1 MLEQSRVYQYVE
13 DRLYMGELR
22 DANAVGNSS
31 LDGQPPRTTI
41 YLRICEDLV
50 KEARFT
56 TSGCGFMIA
65 SVGALIELATDQT
78 IKTCLSISEQQIV
91 QHLRGIP
98 DPRRYCTTLAIIAL
112 RDALT
117 NYTLKLKS

>member
-1 MLEQSRVYQYVE
+1 MFEQSRVYEYVE

-22 DANAVGNSS
+22 DADAVGHSS
-31 LDGQPPRTTI
+31 LDGQPPHTTI

-65 SVGALIELATDQT
+65 SVGALIELAIDQH
-78 IKTCLSISEQQIV
+78 IHACLSISEQQVV

-98 DPRRYCTTLAIIAL
+98 DPRRYCTTLAIMAL

-117 NYTLKLKS
+117 DYTAKLKT